1 MIDFFIQSE
10 ANEFKIS
17 DIRDVLLDTTMQN
30 KSKDNARVFVSKNLN
45 SMVEQGLLTSSGSRR
60 NKVFRKTNLFD
71 QINLV
76 ADNPELIET
85 ATPIEPKLIS
95 GLAELK
101 KIKNRLNAE
110 LAMLIAEMDEYQSIM
125 AQFPQTKAKVRI
137 LHEKSTQHSATLTGK
152 ITAITKTIDLLQPE
166 AA

>member
-17 DIRDVLLDTTMQN
+17 DIRDALLATTMQN
-30 KSKDNARVFVSKNLN
+30 KSKDNARMFVSKNLN

-76 ADNPELIET
+76 ADNSEFIET
-85 ATPIEPKLIS
+85 VTPTEPKLIT

-101 KIKNRLNAE
+101 KIKSRLNAE
-110 LAMLIAEMDEYQSIM
+110 LNNCS
-125 AQFPQTKAKVRI
+125 
-137 LHEKSTQHSATLTGK
+137 
-152 ITAITKTIDLLQPE
+152 
-166 AA
+166 